1 MARTKEAMKQTCEEL
16 KRAAKEVGLSF
27 NINKTKIMALS
38 SCDTHIGQEV
48 KIGGD
53 MIEVVDEFVYLGTCI
68 TKHRGELVDIR
79 RRIGLANKVYHRLF
93 AIMKSRGI
101 HR

>member
-1 MARTKEAMKQTCEEL
+1 
-16 KRAAKEVGLSF
+16 
-27 NINKTKIMALS
+27 
-38 SCDTHIGQEV
+38 
-48 KIGGD
+48 